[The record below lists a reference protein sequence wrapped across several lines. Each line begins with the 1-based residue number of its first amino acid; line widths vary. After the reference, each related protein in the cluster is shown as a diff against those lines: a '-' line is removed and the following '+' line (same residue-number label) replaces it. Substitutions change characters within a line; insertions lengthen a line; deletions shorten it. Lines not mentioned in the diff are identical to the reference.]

1 MASNQHSTRERE
13 REIKLLPQTRSPE
26 VDYSLF
32 IMDAVMMMLEKV
44 EMQPGA
50 APAAFPSPIFVG
62 SDSVSWF
69 LCFSAFSSPSFR
81 ECLGGVYI

>member
-1 MASNQHSTRERE
+1 
-13 REIKLLPQTRSPE
+13 
-26 VDYSLF
+26 
-32 IMDAVMMMLEKV
+32 MMMLEKV

-69 LCFSAFSSPSFR
+69 LCFSASSR
-81 ECLGGVYI
+81 DRLGGSIYSQF

>member
-13 REIKLLPQTRSPE
+13 REIKLLPQTHSPE

-32 IMDAVMMMLEKV
+32 IMDAVMMMLEKE

-69 LCFSAFSSPSFR
+69 LCFSASSSPPS
-81 ECLGGVYI
+81 ENASGVYI